1 MSEDQLRRG
10 IRVFRKSP
18 DFVERI
24 AVAAVV
30 SFSDD
35 GSLFAIDFL
44 KPSLDLA
51 IEGKD
56 ASLRLKVNWS
66 NALGY
71 TLLPLP
77 AIDYFEP
84 YHDD

>member
-51 IEGKD
+51 INTMRDDSGR
-56 ASLRLKVNWS
+56 LRKVRVKRMR
-66 NALGY
+66 
-71 TLLPLP
+71 
-77 AIDYFEP
+77 
-84 YHDD
+84 